1 MTQLTV
7 FAELLPNSRKKFKVR
22 VVPSFKA
29 LVPPK
34 SFLHKR
40 ICSILIVEIFQ
51 ILFWIRQF
59 DLQLI
64 KSPSREISESPEY
77 CPDIITVHEACKLR
91 ETFWMM
97 VD

>member
-7 FAELLPNSRKKFKVR
+7 LTELLPNSRQKYKVR

-34 SFLHKR
+34 SFLHDR
-40 ICSILIVEIFQ
+40 ICSILIVESFQ
-51 ILFWIRQF
+51 FLLQIRQF
-59 DLQLI
+59 DLHLN
-64 KSPSREISESPEY
+64 KSPSGKISESSEY
-77 CPDIITVHEACKLR
+77 CPVVVAVHEAGKLG
-91 ETFWMM
+91 EALLMI